1 FHVYAGW
8 LVSISWKRFVL
19 LSLALL
25 FGVNVLKNLPPF
37 TWHISETVE
46 EHDHGAERRRAK
58 LEAEA
63 RKAAD
68 RARKAAEKL
77 QSRKGAGSA
86 DEG

>member
-1 FHVYAGW
+1 NPSPQQKLWIERWQRFATAAVRYFHVYAGW

-46 EHDHGAERRRAK
+46 EHDHGAER
-58 LEAEA
+58 
-63 RKAAD
+63 
-68 RARKAAEKL
+68 
-77 QSRKGAGSA
+77 
-86 DEG
+86 

>member
-1 FHVYAGW
+1 
-8 LVSISWKRFVL
+8 
-19 LSLALL
+19 
-25 FGVNVLKNLPPF
+25 
-37 TWHISETVE
+37 
-46 EHDHGAERRRAK
+46 ERRRAK

-86 DEG
+86 DEGFHYEITVDERGVRIVPVPQAASAAASGPGAATDAAGAALS